1 MALHPCQ
8 PVIEALITVGKLFVI
23 EPHQVQ
29 DGRVEVMDM
38 DSIAITVDDVVS
50 PFVGFAVAGAPAY
63 TTSRHPN
70 GKAAWVVVPTI
81 NLFVSTLTVNRS
93 SEFTSPNHQ
102 SVFQHATSFQVHDQ
116 GSGSLID
123 LLGKLG
129 MASG

>member
-1 MALHPCQ
+1 MREFDSLSGQTLLIRLPEFCRLNLPECMFQKVCLQQNVSNRLMALHPCQ

-63 TTSRHPN
+63 TTSAIQMEKQR
-70 GKAAWVVVPTI
+70 GW
-81 NLFVSTLTVNRS
+81 
-93 SEFTSPNHQ
+93 
-102 SVFQHATSFQVHDQ
+102 
-116 GSGSLID
+116 
-123 LLGKLG
+123 
-129 MASG
+129 